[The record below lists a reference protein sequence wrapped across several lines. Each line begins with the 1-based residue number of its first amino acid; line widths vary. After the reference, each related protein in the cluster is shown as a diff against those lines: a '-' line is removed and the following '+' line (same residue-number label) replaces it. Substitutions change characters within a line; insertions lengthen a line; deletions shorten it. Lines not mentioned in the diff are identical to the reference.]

1 MQGVPF
7 PGGNEDGRLGRILPG
22 AWGTQPPTPYSLTCW
37 AMGRRGG
44 WEERRSLGFWGKPEV
59 QLVLELHLSL
69 ADPLKIAS
77 LLSPCWDEAPLSSKI
92 RIRRISLCA
101 HSWGRRMYFF
111 LNVLQFWLLTDN
123 NEVCLWLIQILNER
137 HGPQPQGT
145 PHFLLL
151 CSPSQTSSTR
161 APWVSGCWC
170 GPEYRWAEGIAE
182 GKAGIQTSRGEG

>member
-1 MQGVPF
+1 MRMEGL
-7 PGGNEDGRLGRILPG
+7 RRILPG
-22 AWGTQPPTPYSLTCW
+22 AWGTQPPTPSSLTCW

-44 WEERRSLGFWGKPEV
+44 WEKRRSLGFWGKPEV

-69 ADPLKIAS
+69 ADPLKCAS
-77 LLSPCWDEAPLSSKI
+77 LLSPCWDETPLSSKI
-92 RIRRISLCA
+92 KIRRISLCA

-111 LNVLQFWLLTDN
+111 WNVLQFWLLTDN
-123 NEVCLWLIQILNER
+123 SEVCLQLIQILNER
-137 HGPQPQGT
+137 HGPQPRGT

-170 GPEYRWAEGIAE
+170 GPDYRWAEDTAE
-182 GKAGIQTSRGEG
+182 EKAGIQTSGREG